1 MKKGMG
7 QYVYRTKQ
15 MTESPVSLV
24 AHMAKESV
32 CNAEDPCS
40 ISGLVESPGVGNGYP
55 FQYSFFFFTPVF
67 LMENPMD
74 RGTWPQSMGSQK
86 VRHN

>member
-32 CNAEDPCS
+32 CNAGDPRS

-55 FQYSFFFFTPVF
+55 LQYSFFFHSSI
-67 LMENPMD
+67 LDGESH
-74 RGTWPQSMGSQK
+74 G
-86 VRHN
+86 

>member
-1 MKKGMG
+1 MG

-24 AHMAKESV
+24 AHMAKESI
-32 CNAEDPCS
+32 CNAGDPRS

-55 FQYSFFFFTPVF
+55 LQYSFFFTPVF

-74 RGTWPQSMGSQK
+74 RGTWLQSMVSQK